1 MGDNAEFNCSS
12 SNGIGV
18 RFHRGMCTDFLSEL
32 YVNGNIGNFFDDLRS
47 KFDRGTLKVKGK
59 YFRRVADMLIY
70 IDYAYSSRC

>member
-1 MGDNAEFNCSS
+1 
-12 SNGIGV
+12 
-18 RFHRGMCTDFLSEL
+18 MCTDFLSEL

-70 IDYAYSSRC
+70 IDYAYSSR